1 MYLYRFK
8 YMYSQ
13 DKHTLRGKLNNIIL
27 FILELFLLAED
38 LCTLRRQKVECIIN
52 FVCSP
57 VNPAVSLKIRYFKK
71 FNANAVDLI
80 LNEYIFQ

>member
-8 YMYSQ
+8 YSQ

-27 FILELFLLAED
+27 FILELFLLVED
-38 LCTLRRQKVECIIN
+38 LCTLRRQKVECNIN

>member
-8 YMYSQ
+8 YSQ

-27 FILELFLLAED
+27 FIPELFLFAED

>member
-8 YMYSQ
+8 YSQ
-13 DKHTLRGKLNNIIL
+13 DKQTLRGKLNNIIL
-27 FILELFLLAED
+27 FILELFPLAED

>member
-8 YMYSQ
+8 YSQ

-38 LCTLRRQKVECIIN
+38 LRTLRRQKVECIIN

-71 FNANAVDLI
+71 FNANAVDLS
-80 LNEYIFQ
+80 

>member
-8 YMYSQ
+8 YLQ

-27 FILELFLLAED
+27 FILELFFLAED

>member
-8 YMYSQ
+8 YSQ

-27 FILELFLLAED
+27 FVLELFLLAED

-80 LNEYIFQ
+80 LKEYISQ

>member
-8 YMYSQ
+8 YSQ

-71 FNANAVDLI
+71 NANAVDLI